1 MMARS
6 NSIEQKGNGRT
17 SMEQF
22 WKKFNNLSY
31 YKKLRGI
38 FYSLFIIITVILF
51 FLGIILL
58 KNMTEGIYE
67 RNQEK
72 LSLIT
77 YNIQNNLLDAQRINE
92 NIGQNKTIQESL
104 IASNEELSKP
114 ELVLYQTAIEREMNW
129 LLVNMVNI
137 KNTIIFNNAGETL
150 SGNLYFDEDQS
161 IQSKIKALPAE
172 DTIGRWYFNKD
183 LSSAVYVRNLY
194 GSQYRPMEKIGNL
207 AIYFNMNFLQDLLDS
222 SDIFSSDDFVVLHY
236 GEQVASTKPKL
247 LADKDLAAEYSLEST
262 AQNTRYSFQ
271 EIAGDKYF
279 KLTKTITIGNDQ
291 IPITYFLSNNEM
303 IGTVVRIITAY
314 FLLVSLVIVGSVFV
328 VNGFIKRLVSPI
340 NLLAENMLK
349 FRGKNDFSEITKNL
363 DLKREDEVGL
373 LNQSYNQ
380 LVAEI
385 EELIKMEYETKI
397 LSQEIEYKF
406 LQSQLS
412 PHFLYNT
419 LNSINW
425 LAIKNGD
432 EDISIMVTSLATLL
446 RSKLDMQKEYNTV
459 AEELEI
465 IQAYI
470 TIQKVRFK
478 SRLQFTWEIDES
490 LGEYFIPKLII
501 QPLIENS
508 VKYGLEKEGPLQVKL
523 TVAQTAEELIF
534 VVEDDGPGFA
544 TTKET
549 KSTGI
554 GLVNI
559 RTRLSLLYG
568 DAAQITIDSQP
579 YHNTAVRITLLK
591 ERMKWKDSNGND

>member
-1 MMARS
+1 
-6 NSIEQKGNGRT
+6 
-17 SMEQF
+17 MEQF

-58 KNMTEGIYE
+58 NNMTEGIYE

-77 YNIQNNLLDAQRINE
+77 YNIQNNLLDAQRVNE
-92 NIGQNKTIQESL
+92 NIGQNKTIQESI
-104 IASNEELSKP
+104 IASNDNRSKP
-114 ELVLYQTAIEREMNW
+114 ELILYQTAIEREMNW

-137 KNTIIFNNAGETL
+137 KNTFIFNNKGELL
-150 SGNLYFDEDQS
+150 SGSLYFDEDQS
-161 IQSKIKALPAE
+161 LQTKIQALPAE
-172 DTIGRWYFNKD
+172 DTIGKWYFNED
-183 LSSAVYVRNLY
+183 LSSAIYVRNLY

-222 SDIFSSDDFVVLHY
+222 SDIFSSDDFVMLHY
-236 GEQVASTKPKL
+236 GKQVASTNPKL
-247 LADKDLAAEYSLEST
+247 LGDEGIKEYSEKT
-262 AQNTRYSFQ
+262 ANQNTRYSFQ
-271 EIAGDKYF
+271 EIAGNKYF
-279 KLTKTITIGNDQ
+279 KLTKKITIGNDQ

-303 IGTVVRIITAY
+303 IGTVVSIITAY
-314 FLLVSLVIVGSVFV
+314 YLLVILVIVVSIFI

-349 FRGKNDFSEITKNL
+349 FRGKNDFTEITKNL

-397 LSQEIEYKF
+397 LSQEMEYKF

-425 LAIKNGD
+425 LAIKKGD
-432 EDISIMVTSLATLL
+432 EDISVMVTSLATLL
-446 RSKLDMQKEYNTV
+446 RSKLDMKKEYNTV
-459 AEELEI
+459 EEELEI
-465 IQAYI
+465 IHAYI

-478 SRLQFTWEIDES
+478 SRLQFDYEIAEDVEKY
-490 LGEYFIPKLII
+490 LIPKLVI

-508 VKYGLEKEGPLQVKL
+508 VKYGLEKDSPLHLKL
-523 TVAQTAEELIF
+523 TVAQSDDKLLF
-534 VVEDDGPGFA
+534 LVEDDGPGFA

-559 RTRLSLLYG
+559 RTRLTLLYG
-568 DAAQITIDSQP
+568 EDAQITIESVP
-579 YHNTAVRITLLK
+579 YHKTVVRITLLK
-591 ERMKWKDSNGND
+591 ECMKWKDLDGDN

>member
-1 MMARS
+1 
-6 NSIEQKGNGRT
+6 
-17 SMEQF
+17 MEQF

-58 KNMTEGIYE
+58 NNMTEGIYE

-77 YNIQNNLLDAQRINE
+77 YNIQNNLLDTQRLNE

-104 IASNEELSKP
+104 IASNDDRSKP
-114 ELVLYQTAIEREMNW
+114 ELVIYQTAIEREMNW
-129 LLVNMVNI
+129 LLVNMVNV
-137 KNTIIFNNAGETL
+137 KNTMIFNNKGELL
-150 SGNLYFDEDQS
+150 SGSLYFDEDHS
-161 IQSKIKALPAE
+161 IQRKIQALPKE
-172 DTIGRWYFNKD
+172 DAIGKWYFSKD
-183 LSSAVYVRNLY
+183 LSSAIYVRNLY

-207 AIYFNMNFLQDLLDS
+207 AIYYNMNFLQDLLDS

-236 GEQVASTKPKL
+236 GEQLASTNPEL
-247 LADKDLAAEYSLEST
+247 LADEQLAEEYSQDTTDASP
-262 AQNTRYSFQ
+262 RYSFQ
-271 EIAGDKYF
+271 EIAGNKYF
-279 KLTKTITIGNDQ
+279 KLTKKITIGNDQ

-303 IGTVVRIITAY
+303 IGTVVRIITVY
-314 FLLVSLVIVGSVFV
+314 YLVVIFVILGSIFV

-363 DLKREDEVGL
+363 DLRREDEIGL

-397 LSQEIEYKF
+397 LSQEMEYKF

-425 LAIKNGD
+425 LAIKKGD
-432 EDISIMVTSLATLL
+432 EEISVMVTSLATLL
-446 RSKLDMQKEYNTV
+446 RSKLDMKKESNTV
-459 AEELEI
+459 EEELEI
-465 IQAYI
+465 IRAYI

-478 SRLQFTWEIDES
+478 SRLQFYCDIDEHVGKY
-490 LGEYFIPKLII
+490 LIPKLVI

-508 VKYGLEKEGPLQVKL
+508 IKYGLEKEGPLWVKL
-523 TVAQTAEELIF
+523 TVAQSEDELIF

-559 RTRLSLLYG
+559 RTRLALLYG
-568 DAAQITIDSQP
+568 EDAQITIESVP
-579 YHNTAVRITLLK
+579 YKKTTVRITLLK
-591 ERMKWKDSNGND
+591 ECTKWKDSDGNN

>member
-1 MMARS
+1 
-6 NSIEQKGNGRT
+6 
-17 SMEQF
+17 MEQF

-58 KNMTEGIYE
+58 NNMTEGIYE

-77 YNIQNNLLDAQRINE
+77 YNIQNNLLDAQRVNE
-92 NIGQNKTIQESL
+92 NIGQNKTIQESI
-104 IASNEELSKP
+104 IASNDNRSKP
-114 ELVLYQTAIEREMNW
+114 ELILYQTAIEREMNW

-137 KNTIIFNNAGETL
+137 KNTFIFNNKGELL
-150 SGNLYFDEDQS
+150 SGSLYFDEDQS
-161 IQSKIKALPAE
+161 LQTNIQALPAE
-172 DTIGRWYFNKD
+172 DTIGKWYFNED
-183 LSSAVYVRNLY
+183 LSSAIYVRNLY

-222 SDIFSSDDFVVLHY
+222 SDIFSSDDFVMLHY
-236 GEQVASTKPKL
+236 GEQVASTNPKL
-247 LADKDLAAEYSLEST
+247 LEDKGIKEYSEKT
-262 AQNTRYSFQ
+262 ANQNTRYSFQ
-271 EIAGDKYF
+271 EIAGNKYF
-279 KLTKTITIGNDQ
+279 KLTKKITIGNDQ

-303 IGTVVRIITAY
+303 IGTVVSIITAY
-314 FLLVSLVIVGSVFV
+314 YLLVILVIVVSIFI

-349 FRGKNDFSEITKNL
+349 FRGKNDFTEITKNL

-397 LSQEIEYKF
+397 LSQEMEYKF

-425 LAIKNGD
+425 LAIKKGD
-432 EDISIMVTSLATLL
+432 EDISVMVTSLATLL
-446 RSKLDMQKEYNTV
+446 RSKLDMKKEYNTV
-459 AEELEI
+459 EEELEI
-465 IQAYI
+465 IHAYI

-478 SRLQFTWEIDES
+478 SRLQFDYEIAEDVGKY
-490 LGEYFIPKLII
+490 LIPKLVI

-508 VKYGLEKEGPLQVKL
+508 IKYGLEKDSPLHLKL
-523 TVAQTAEELIF
+523 TVAQSDDKLLF
-534 VVEDDGPGFA
+534 LVEDDGPGFA

-559 RTRLSLLYG
+559 RTRLALLYG
-568 DAAQITIDSQP
+568 EDAQITIESVP
-579 YHNTAVRITLLK
+579 YHKTVVRITLLK
-591 ERMKWKDSNGND
+591 ECMKWKDLDGDN

>member
-1 MMARS
+1 
-6 NSIEQKGNGRT
+6 
-17 SMEQF
+17 MEQF

-58 KNMTEGIYE
+58 NNMTEGIYE

-77 YNIQNNLLDAQRINE
+77 YNIQNNLLDAQRLNE

-104 IASNEELSKP
+104 IASNEDRSKP

-129 LLVNMVNI
+129 LLVNMVNV
-137 KNTIIFNNAGETL
+137 KNTMIFNNKGELL
-150 SGNLYFDEDQS
+150 SGSLYFDEDHS
-161 IQSKIKALPAE
+161 IQRKIQALPKE
-172 DTIGRWYFNKD
+172 DTIGRWYFSKD
-183 LSSAVYVRNLY
+183 LSSAIYVRNLY

-207 AIYFNMNFLQDLLDS
+207 AIYYNMNFLQDLLDS

-236 GEQVASTKPKL
+236 GEQLASTNPEL
-247 LADKDLAAEYSLEST
+247 LADEQLAEEYSKITTDASS
-262 AQNTRYSFQ
+262 RYSFQ
-271 EIAGDKYF
+271 EIAGNKYF
-279 KLTKTITIGNDQ
+279 KLTKKITIGNDQ

-303 IGTVVRIITAY
+303 IGTVVRIITVY
-314 FLLVSLVIVGSVFV
+314 YLVVIFVILGSIFV

-349 FRGKNDFSEITKNL
+349 FRGKNDFTEITKNL
-363 DLKREDEVGL
+363 DLRREDEIGL

-397 LSQEIEYKF
+397 LSQEMEYKF

-425 LAIKNGD
+425 LAIKKGD
-432 EDISIMVTSLATLL
+432 EEISVMVTSLATLL
-446 RSKLDMQKEYNTV
+446 RSKLDMKKESNTV
-459 AEELEI
+459 EEEMEI
-465 IQAYI
+465 IRAYI

-478 SRLQFTWEIDES
+478 SRLQFDCDIDEHVGKY
-490 LGEYFIPKLII
+490 LIPKLVI

-508 VKYGLEKEGPLQVKL
+508 IKYGLEKEGPLWVKL
-523 TVAQTAEELIF
+523 TVAQSEDELIF

-559 RTRLSLLYG
+559 RTRLALLYG
-568 DAAQITIDSQP
+568 EDAQITIESVP
-579 YHNTAVRITLLK
+579 YKKTTVRITLLK
-591 ERMKWKDSNGND
+591 ECTKWKDSDGNN